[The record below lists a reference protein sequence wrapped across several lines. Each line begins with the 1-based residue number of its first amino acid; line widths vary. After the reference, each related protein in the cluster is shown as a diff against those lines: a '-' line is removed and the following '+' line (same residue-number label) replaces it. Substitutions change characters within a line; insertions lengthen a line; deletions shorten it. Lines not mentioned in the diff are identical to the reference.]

1 MVAGAHEHTH
11 DPDNIHAMPQDADL
25 EEAVEI
31 SSSSSEAVEVPE
43 EDDGGTALQP
53 ACSNIGWTNSGWRL
67 RWTDSR
73 AGKRWQLRFGFFGLY
88 PTRFYRSVG
97 LCSSSMSPAISW
109 TSTPAPFR
117 KACRL
122 QMYSFT
128 SLSIVGPA
136 GGQGTGCCGVHCTI
150 LNLDLLEKQET

>member
-88 PTRFYRSVG
+88 PTRFPRKGSRPSGSIGLWGSVPV
-97 LCSSSMSPAISW
+97 L
-109 TSTPAPFR
+109 
-117 KACRL
+117 CRL
-122 QMYSFT
+122 QSP
-128 SLSIVGPA
+128 GPRPRPPSGKPA
-136 GGQGTGCCGVHCTI
+136 DSRCTH
-150 LNLDLLEKQET
+150 LPALA